1 MRPRTH
7 AYFIGFLKTL
17 LLSFAFL
24 LTPGE
29 LLSEGGVLVW
39 NCFCLLCLS
48 SSWRFL
54 LFNCSSLLAS
64 ISSSLGVL
72 ESQELFRVALVI
84 DLQGFGSCIQKLLLC
99 FTKVSEN
106 FQAHYESRTIVV
118 GGWHLGSLIC
128 CLLCAVGKKI

>member
-99 FTKVSEN
+99 FTKVHHPDVGICELKGK
-106 FQAHYESRTIVV
+106 ES
-118 GGWHLGSLIC
+118 LP
-128 CLLCAVGKKI
+128 GKNAKCKSCFFLNGRVLP